1 MWQILDSARK
11 TALIVGI
18 LFIVA
23 SATSITSFFFFD
35 SIYSQDY
42 LTVVSANESQ
52 VLIGALLMLTSVASI
67 VGIPI
72 ALFSALKKCN
82 ENLALGYVGARIFEG
97 FFFAVNIIILL
108 SLLSLSQEFVTSA
121 APNVDYFQ
129 TTGNLLLADFEWNSI
144 LLDIPF
150 AMSAIILN
158 YLLYK
163 SKLVPRWMSGWGFIG
178 GAVWLPGALIGM
190 FSLVDVTFLAAPIGL
205 QEMALAVWL
214 IARGFNVSVLRS
226 YSSKTD

>member
-1 MWQILDSARK
+1 LDSSRK
-11 TALIVGI
+11 TALIVGT

-23 SATSITSFFFFD
+23 SATSIASFFFFD
-35 SIYSQDY
+35 SIYSPDY
-42 LTVVSANESQ
+42 LTVVSANENQ
-52 VLIGALLMLTSVASI
+52 VIVGALLMLTSVASI

-72 ALFSALKKCN
+72 ALFSTLKKYN

-97 FFFAVNIIILL
+97 FFFAINIITLL
-108 SLLSLSQEFVTSA
+108 SLLSLSHEFVTSA

-129 TTGNLLLADFEWNSI
+129 TTGNLLLADFEWNSV

-150 AMSAIILN
+150 AISAIIFN

-163 SKLVPRWMSGWGFIG
+163 SKLVPRWMSGWGLIG
-178 GAVWLPGALIGM
+178 GAVWLPGALIGI
-190 FSLVDVTFLAAPIGL
+190 FSIVDVTLLAAPIGL
-205 QEMALAVWL
+205 QEMALAIWL
-214 IARGFNVSVLRS
+214 IVKGFNVSALSS